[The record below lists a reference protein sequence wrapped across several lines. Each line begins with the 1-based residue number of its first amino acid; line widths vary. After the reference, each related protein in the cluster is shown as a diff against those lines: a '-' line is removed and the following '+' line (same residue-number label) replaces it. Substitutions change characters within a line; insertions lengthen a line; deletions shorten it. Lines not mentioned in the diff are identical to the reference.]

1 MTRKRLTRE
10 DWIKA
15 GLKALA
21 KRGPSAIAVEP
32 LAREIGTTK
41 GSFYWHFKDLPDFQD
56 EVAQE
61 WKRQA
66 AGALVATL
74 ELDGGH
80 AEKLRDI
87 ARSGGSAKL
96 EPAMRAWAKA
106 CRPAARA
113 VSEIDGL
120 RLDAAHALL
129 RETGISN
136 RDLAQALYAAAIG
149 LEQIAPGGK
158 PEGNAMGELV
168 DLILALR

>member
-21 KRGPSAIAVEP
+21 KRGPSALAVEP
-32 LAREIGTTK
+32 LAREMETTK
-41 GSFYWHFKDLPDFQD
+41 GSFYWHFKDLPDFQG

-66 AGALVATL
+66 AGALVETL
-74 ELDGGH
+74 EAEGGH
-80 AEKLRDI
+80 SVKLREI

-96 EPAMRAWAKA
+96 EPAMRAWAKESGA
-106 CRPAARA
+106 AARA

-120 RLDAAHALL
+120 RLDATYALL
-129 RETGISN
+129 REMGISN
-136 RDLAQALYAAAIG
+136 RELSHALYAAAIG
-149 LEQIAPGGK
+149 LEQISPNGK
-158 PEGNAMGELV
+158 VDGNVMGELV
-168 DLILALR
+168 DLVLALR